1 MSEELVL
8 SGVLVLSK
16 VIKKELIRRQN
27 AKRKKRKVWVK
38 PWVGRRT
45 EYGASHTLLKELKNE
60 DHTAYRNMLRITG
73 EQFDELLEMVRG
85 KLSKQDT
92 TMKMAIPVTTKLEIT
107 LRYLATGDSF
117 KSLEYLFRVPE
128 TTISR
133 FLPHVLTE
141 ICCVLRPF
149 INVPTTVEEWKK
161 IEKVFLHRWNF
172 PRCCGAIDG
181 KHVLIKRPPGSGS
194 VYYNYKKTYS
204 IILFPMVD
212 ADYCFTYV
220 DVGGNGRANDSA
232 VFRNSSLNI
241 AMENKAIGFPED
253 HVIIG
258 DDAFPLRPDL
268 MKPFSKHGLSDEEKI
283 FNYRTSRAR
292 RVSENAFGILA
303 WRFRVFSKAIELKP
317 DTIDRVILAACSLHN
332 WLRKTSPGHYMP
344 QNALDRED
352 FNTGE
357 VTPGQWRLHAN
368 TLRPVT
374 SLGSNNPNRTAI
386 QIRQQFM
393 KYFTEE
399 NPLPWQWEKLG
410 LKRP

>member
-1 MSEELVL
+1 MSAELVL

-85 KLSKQDT
+85 KLSKQVT
-92 TMKMAIPVTTKLEIT
+92 TMRMAILVTTKLEIT
-107 LRYLATGDSF
+107 LRYLATRDSRLNLWSTCF
-117 KSLEYLFRVPE
+117 EFQKQQYPGSYHMYLR
-128 TTISR
+128 R
-133 FLPHVLTE
+133 FVACFVHLLIPVNDSKNT
-141 ICCVLRPF
+141 VLRSPPYF
-149 INVPTTVEEWKK
+149 VVISLPRWAQFVVTSIIRSNVPTTVEEWKK
-161 IEKVFLHRWNF
+161 IEKVFLQRWNF

-181 KHVLIKRPPGSGS
+181 KHVLITRPPGSGS

-204 IILFPMVD
+204 IVLFAMVD

-220 DVGGNGRANDSA
+220 DVGGNRRANDSA

-258 DDAFPLRPDL
+258 DDSFGKILGGPTAVFGA
-268 MKPFSKHGLSDEEKI
+268 KNFSPKSAKLK
-283 FNYRTSRAR
+283 
-292 RVSENAFGILA
+292 
-303 WRFRVFSKAIELKP
+303 VFKKASMTKNSWEAHASAEL
-317 DTIDRVILAACSLHN
+317 
-332 WLRKTSPGHYMP
+332 G
-344 QNALDRED
+344 
-352 FNTGE
+352 
-357 VTPGQWRLHAN
+357 
-368 TLRPVT
+368 
-374 SLGSNNPNRTAI
+374 
-386 QIRQQFM
+386 
-393 KYFTEE
+393 
-399 NPLPWQWEKLG
+399 
-410 LKRP
+410 

>member
-27 AKRKKRKVWVK
+27 AIRKKRKVWVK

-85 KLSKQDT
+85 KLSKQDM
-92 TMKMAIPVTTKLEIT
+92 TMRMAIPVTTKLEIT

-149 INVPTTVEEWKK
+149 INHHT
-161 IEKVFLHRWNF
+161 IF
-172 PRCCGAIDG
+172 A
-181 KHVLIKRPPGSGS
+181 
-194 VYYNYKKTYS
+194 
-204 IILFPMVD
+204 MVD

-332 WLRKTSPGHYMP
+332 WLRKTSPGHYML

-410 LKRP
+410 LKGLKKECI

>member
-1 MSEELVL
+1 MSEELVV

-60 DHTAYRNMLRITG
+60 DHTANRNMLRIT
-73 EQFDELLEMVRG
+73 
-85 KLSKQDT
+85 
-92 TMKMAIPVTTKLEIT
+92 VTTKLEIT

-133 FLPHVLTE
+133 FLPHVLKE

-161 IEKVFLHRWNF
+161 LKRFSSNVGISLDAVERLMVNMFLLKDLLVQVQYTTTIRKPTASYYLLWWM
-172 PRCCGAIDG
+172 
-181 KHVLIKRPPGSGS
+181 LI
-194 VYYNYKKTYS
+194 
-204 IILFPMVD
+204 I
-212 ADYCFTYV
+212 A
-220 DVGGNGRANDSA
+220 
-232 VFRNSSLNI
+232 SLTLINWVSC
-241 AMENKAIGFPED
+241 ED

-317 DTIDRVILAACSLHN
+317 DTIDRVILAACSLNN
-332 WLRKTSPGHYMP
+332 WLRKTSPGHYICHKMH
-344 QNALDRED
+344 
-352 FNTGE
+352 
-357 VTPGQWRLHAN
+357 W
-368 TLRPVT
+368 
-374 SLGSNNPNRTAI
+374 
-386 QIRQQFM
+386 
-393 KYFTEE
+393 TEKI
-399 NPLPWQWEKLG
+399 LTQEK
-410 LKRP
+410 

>member
-1 MSEELVL
+1 
-8 SGVLVLSK
+8 
-16 VIKKELIRRQN
+16 
-27 AKRKKRKVWVK
+27 
-38 PWVGRRT
+38 
-45 EYGASHTLLKELKNE
+45 
-60 DHTAYRNMLRITG
+60 
-73 EQFDELLEMVRG
+73 
-85 KLSKQDT
+85 
-92 TMKMAIPVTTKLEIT
+92 
-107 LRYLATGDSF
+107 
-117 KSLEYLFRVPE
+117 
-128 TTISR
+128 
-133 FLPHVLTE
+133 
-141 ICCVLRPF
+141 
-149 INVPTTVEEWKK
+149 
-161 IEKVFLHRWNF
+161 
-172 PRCCGAIDG
+172 
-181 KHVLIKRPPGSGS
+181 
-194 VYYNYKKTYS
+194 
-204 IILFPMVD
+204 MVD

-332 WLRKTSPGHYMP
+332 WLRKTSPGHYMS

>member
-73 EQFDELLEMVRG
+73 KQFDELLEMVRG

-92 TMKMAIPVTTKLEIT
+92 TMRMAIPVTTKLEIT

-149 INVPTTVEEWKK
+149 INV
-161 IEKVFLHRWNF
+161 FLQRWNF

-194 VYYNYKKTYS
+194 VYDNYKKTYS
-204 IILFPMVD
+204 IILFAMVD

-283 FNYRTSRAR
+283 IAHPVPGEFQRML
-292 RVSENAFGILA
+292 LA
-303 WRFRVFSKAIELKP
+303 YLPGVFE
-317 DTIDRVILAACSLHN
+317 CSQKQL
-332 WLRKTSPGHYMP
+332 S
-344 QNALDRED
+344 
-352 FNTGE
+352 
-357 VTPGQWRLHAN
+357 
-368 TLRPVT
+368 
-374 SLGSNNPNRTAI
+374 
-386 QIRQQFM
+386 
-393 KYFTEE
+393 
-399 NPLPWQWEKLG
+399 
-410 LKRP
+410 

>member
-27 AKRKKRKVWVK
+27 AKRKERKVWVK

-92 TMKMAIPVTTKLEIT
+92 TMRMAIPVTTKLEIT

-161 IEKVFLHRWNF
+161 IEKVFLQRWNF

-204 IILFPMVD
+204 IILFAMVD

-232 VFRNSSLNI
+232 VFRNSSLQWKI
-241 AMENKAIGFPED
+241 KQLGF
-253 HVIIG
+253 
-258 DDAFPLRPDL
+258 LRTML
-268 MKPFSKHGLSDEEKI
+268 LSEMM
-283 FNYRTSRAR
+283 
-292 RVSENAFGILA
+292 L
-303 WRFRVFSKAIELKP
+303 
-317 DTIDRVILAACSLHN
+317 SL
-332 WLRKTSPGHYMP
+332 
-344 QNALDRED
+344 
-352 FNTGE
+352 
-357 VTPGQWRLHAN
+357 
-368 TLRPVT
+368 
-374 SLGSNNPNRTAI
+374 
-386 QIRQQFM
+386 
-393 KYFTEE
+393 
-399 NPLPWQWEKLG
+399 
-410 LKRP
+410 

>member
-1 MSEELVL
+1 MSEELIL

-45 EYGASHTLLKELKNE
+45 EYGASHTLLKELKND

-85 KLSKQDT
+85 KHPQL
-92 TMKMAIPVTTKLEIT
+92 L
-107 LRYLATGDSF
+107 
-117 KSLEYLFRVPE
+117 KSG
-128 TTISR
+128 
-133 FLPHVLTE
+133 
-141 ICCVLRPF
+141 
-149 INVPTTVEEWKK
+149 KK
-161 IEKVFLHRWNF
+161 IEKVFLQRWNF

-204 IILFPMVD
+204 IILFAMVD

-332 WLRKTSPGHYMP
+332 WLRKTSPGHYMS

>member
-73 EQFDELLEMVRG
+73 EQFDELLKWFAESCQSR
-85 KLSKQDT
+85 DT
-92 TMKMAIPVTTKLEIT
+92 TMRMAIPVTTKLEIT

-161 IEKVFLHRWNF
+161 IEKVFLQRWNF

-204 IILFPMVD
+204 IILYYFVWWMLII
-212 ADYCFTYV
+212 A
-220 DVGGNGRANDSA
+220 
-232 VFRNSSLNI
+232 SLTLI
-241 AMENKAIGFPED
+241 E
-253 HVIIG
+253 
-258 DDAFPLRPDL
+258 
-268 MKPFSKHGLSDEEKI
+268 
-283 FNYRTSRAR
+283 NYRTSRAR
-292 RVSENAFGILA
+292 RVSENAFGIIA

-399 NPLPWQWEKLG
+399 NPLPLAMGETWD
-410 LKRP
+410 

>member
-1 MSEELVL
+1 MSEELIL

-45 EYGASHTLLKELKNE
+45 EYGASHTLLKELKND

-85 KLSKQDT
+85 KLSKQNT
-92 TMKMAIPVTTKLEIT
+92 TMRMVIP
-107 LRYLATGDSF
+107 A
-117 KSLEYLFRVPE
+117 
-128 TTISR
+128 
-133 FLPHVLTE
+133 
-141 ICCVLRPF
+141 
-149 INVPTTVEEWKK
+149 PTTVEEWKK
-161 IEKVFLHRWNF
+161 IEKVFLQRWNF

-204 IILFPMVD
+204 IILFAMVD

-332 WLRKTSPGHYMP
+332 WLRKTSPGHYMS

-410 LKRP
+410 LKGLKECI

>member
-1 MSEELVL
+1 
-8 SGVLVLSK
+8 
-16 VIKKELIRRQN
+16 
-27 AKRKKRKVWVK
+27 
-38 PWVGRRT
+38 
-45 EYGASHTLLKELKNE
+45 
-60 DHTAYRNMLRITG
+60 
-73 EQFDELLEMVRG
+73 
-85 KLSKQDT
+85 
-92 TMKMAIPVTTKLEIT
+92 
-107 LRYLATGDSF
+107 
-117 KSLEYLFRVPE
+117 
-128 TTISR
+128 
-133 FLPHVLTE
+133 
-141 ICCVLRPF
+141 
-149 INVPTTVEEWKK
+149 
-161 IEKVFLHRWNF
+161 
-172 PRCCGAIDG
+172 
-181 KHVLIKRPPGSGS
+181 
-194 VYYNYKKTYS
+194 
-204 IILFPMVD
+204 MVD

-410 LKRP
+410 LKRPYRMYLKYFL

>member
-92 TMKMAIPVTTKLEIT
+92 TVRMAIPVTTKLEIT

-161 IEKVFLHRWNF
+161 IEKVFLQRWNF
-172 PRCCGAIDG
+172 PRCCGAID
-181 KHVLIKRPPGSGS
+181 
-194 VYYNYKKTYS
+194 
-204 IILFPMVD
+204 
-212 ADYCFTYV
+212 
-220 DVGGNGRANDSA
+220 
-232 VFRNSSLNI
+232 
-241 AMENKAIGFPED
+241 
-253 HVIIG
+253 
-258 DDAFPLRPDL
+258 
-268 MKPFSKHGLSDEEKI
+268 
-283 FNYRTSRAR
+283 
-292 RVSENAFGILA
+292 
-303 WRFRVFSKAIELKP
+303 
-317 DTIDRVILAACSLHN
+317 
-332 WLRKTSPGHYMP
+332 
-344 QNALDRED
+344 
-352 FNTGE
+352 GE

>member
-45 EYGASHTLLKELKNE
+45 ENGASHTLLKELKNE
-60 DHTAYRNMLRITG
+60 DHTAYRNMLRNTG
-73 EQFDELLEMVRG
+73 FPPTLEF
-85 KLSKQDT
+85 S
-92 TMKMAIPVTTKLEIT
+92 
-107 LRYLATGDSF
+107 
-117 KSLEYLFRVPE
+117 
-128 TTISR
+128 
-133 FLPHVLTE
+133 
-141 ICCVLRPF
+141 
-149 INVPTTVEEWKK
+149 
-161 IEKVFLHRWNF
+161 
-172 PRCCGAIDG
+172 RCCGAIDG
-181 KHVLIKRPPGSGS
+181 KLVLIKRPPGSGS

-204 IILFPMVD
+204 IILFAVVD

-317 DTIDRVILAACSLHN
+317 DTIDRVILAACSL
-332 WLRKTSPGHYMP
+332 
-344 QNALDRED
+344 QN
-352 FNTGE
+352 
-357 VTPGQWRLHAN
+357 
-368 TLRPVT
+368 
-374 SLGSNNPNRTAI
+374 
-386 QIRQQFM
+386 
-393 KYFTEE
+393 
-399 NPLPWQWEKLG
+399 
-410 LKRP
+410 

>member
-1 MSEELVL
+1 MFVKAILAWFIQPGTRSLCSFIHTIQRGRIKEVSPSCKFICL
-8 SGVLVLSK
+8 SYGQRYESTFALQPNDKRIMVWREQDTRNWPENSRIPRWKHHDL
-16 VIKKELIRRQN
+16 ELIRRQN

-92 TMKMAIPVTTKLEIT
+92 TMRMAIPVTTKLEIT

-149 INVPTTVEEWKK
+149 INVPTTVEKWKK
-161 IEKVFLHRWNF
+161 IEKVFLQRWNF

-204 IILFPMVD
+204 IILFAMVD

-220 DVGGNGRANDSA
+220 DVRGNGRANDSA

-241 AMENKAIGFPED
+241 AMENKA
-253 HVIIG
+253 
-258 DDAFPLRPDL
+258 
-268 MKPFSKHGLSDEEKI
+268 
-283 FNYRTSRAR
+283 NW
-292 RVSENAFGILA
+292 VS
-303 WRFRVFSKAIELKP
+303 
-317 DTIDRVILAACSLHN
+317 
-332 WLRKTSPGHYMP
+332 
-344 QNALDRED
+344 
-352 FNTGE
+352 
-357 VTPGQWRLHAN
+357 
-368 TLRPVT
+368 
-374 SLGSNNPNRTAI
+374 
-386 QIRQQFM
+386 
-393 KYFTEE
+393 
-399 NPLPWQWEKLG
+399 
-410 LKRP
+410 